1 MVEKFHTAIM
11 EAEYMS
17 PNNIPKELLEEI
29 TNTIK
34 TANERIL
41 KLKAEKNISPALLVL
56 GGKMYGCCG
65 ASWDEL
71 KEVYDNAFR
80 FNRVYD
86 YTIEGGE
93 FLKRKMQESL
103 NISEKQF
110 EEVYKEVSNI
120 LYSK

>member
-1 MVEKFHTAIM
+1 M
-11 EAEYMS
+11 EAEYMP

-56 GGKMYGCCG
+56 GGKVYGCCG
-65 ASWDEL
+65 AGWDEL
-71 KEVYDNAFR
+71 KELYDSAFR

-86 YTIEGGE
+86 YTIEGGGN
-93 FLKRKMQESL
+93 F
-103 NISEKQF
+103 
-110 EEVYKEVSNI
+110 
-120 LYSK
+120 